1 MKKLSRIARVGV
13 FAVICTFILLIFPL
27 QIFADGESQCA
38 VCHTSARSLIK
49 ITRVIDEERSDEPT
63 ESLESVGE
71 G

>member
-1 MKKLSRIARVGV
+1 MKKFSRFAKVGLI
-13 FAVICTFILLIFPL
+13 AVIGTFILLMFPL

-49 ITRVIDEERSDEPT
+49 ITRVMEEERSDEPT